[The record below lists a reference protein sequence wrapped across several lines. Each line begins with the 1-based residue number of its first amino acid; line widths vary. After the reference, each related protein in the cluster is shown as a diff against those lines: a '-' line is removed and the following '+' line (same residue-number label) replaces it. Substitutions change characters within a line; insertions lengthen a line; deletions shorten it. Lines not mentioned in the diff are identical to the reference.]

1 MRGSLGLVLLLVGLG
16 ALGWWAAT
24 YAAVEIEQR
33 VTERAE
39 AAVAA
44 SVHGARVE
52 VSGRDITLIGLVDSE
67 GERAALL
74 AALDD
79 VTGRRVVRD
88 ESDLL
93 AAARPFSLLVDAEGD
108 LVTVAGFVPTEAAR
122 EALEPVL
129 GAGANE
135 LELASGAP
143 AEWVAAV
150 SGGVEA
156 LGALQRGS
164 LVFEDALVSLSG
176 LGTRAEIAAAEAA
189 LAALPGGYETAAD
202 FTIFDD
208 GVPLS
213 LRAETGPGGIA
224 VEGKLPF
231 GATAA
236 ALGLAALGQAVS
248 VAEIDAKDARFLQL
262 GAAGLAAL
270 RALETAALSL
280 SDAAPAALSLTGQGT
295 RAQIAAALDALETL
309 PAGLAIETDLAP
321 LDDGLPLGLTADKAG
336 AVVTLV
342 GKVPF
347 GMAPASLGLD
357 AFEEAVIASE
367 IDAKAPDF
375 VIVAEAGVGALAAF
389 DSGIMVLQDAL
400 EPGGPARLRLE
411 GQVTRAGLAAVNAA
425 LALLPGGIVPEI
437 DVIFADDGTPMRL
450 RALSSDGS
458 LSLSGKV
465 PFGSDAGVL
474 GLDGFGDAILIAE
487 IDGQDED
494 FLPLAALGLEALTFL
509 ESGQFDIVDGPE
521 GARLALSGVALTP
534 VERDA
539 ALAAFGAVAADADIT
554 TLDDGAPPDFDLTFD
569 ASQGVAL
576 SGKLPRGVSSAQVAE
591 ALGVAAFESTATT
604 GLVGDQSTYANA
616 FKILA
621 AWLPEVERLEVSF
634 GAAGFEAV
642 TVTPAPGVD
651 AELLASELAAIT
663 GVAARVLEAPPPS
676 VDATRT
682 NLITGQRERFSGVA
696 WLPMFAFTPSI
707 ERCGSETDQILSDA
721 RINFVTAS
729 ARLDARSVRAVNA
742 LSGAILHC
750 LAGASELLV
759 EVAGH
764 TDAQGSEEGNLALS
778 QARADAV
785 LDALVARGIAREALT
800 ATGYGEAE
808 PIADNG
814 TVEGR
819 AANRRTEI
827 RWSTP

>member
-16 ALGWWAAT
+16 ALGWWGAT

-33 VTERAE
+33 VAERAE
-39 AAVAA
+39 AVVAG

-52 VSGRDITLIGLVDSE
+52 VSGRDIALIGLVDSE

-93 AAARPFSLLVDAEGD
+93 AAAQPFTLLVEADGG
-108 LVTVAGFVPTEAAR
+108 LVTVAGFVPTEVAR
-122 EALEPVL
+122 AALEPVL
-129 GAGANE
+129 GEGAGE
-135 LELASGAP
+135 LEMASGAP

-150 SGGVEA
+150 SAGVEA
-156 LGALQRGS
+156 LGVLQRGS
-164 LVFEDALVSLSG
+164 LVFEDASVSLSG
-176 LGTRAEIAAAEAA
+176 LGTRAEIAAAEVA
-189 LAALPGGYETAAD
+189 LGVVPGGYEIAVD

-224 VEGKLPF
+224 LAGKLPF

-236 ALGLAALGQAVS
+236 ALGLAALGQTVS
-248 VAEIDAKDARFLQL
+248 VAEIDATEPRFLQL

-270 RALETAALSL
+270 RALETAELSL
-280 SDAAPAALSLTGQGT
+280 SDGAPAALSLTGQGT
-295 RAQIAAALDALETL
+295 RAQIAAAFEALG
-309 PAGLAIETDLAP
+309 GLSDELVVDTDLSP
-321 LDDGLPLGLTADKAG
+321 LDDGLPLGVTADKVG
-336 AVVTLV
+336 GVVTLV

-375 VIVAEAGVGALAAF
+375 VVVAEAGIGALAAF
-389 DSGIMVLQDAL
+389 DSGTMVLQDAV
-400 EPGGPARLRLE
+400 EAGGPARLRLE

-437 DVIFADDGTPMRL
+437 DVVFADDGTPMRL
-450 RALSSDGS
+450 RALSSDGN

-465 PFGSDAGVL
+465 PFGSDAAVL
-474 GLDGFGDAILIAE
+474 GLESFGDAVLIAE
-487 IDGQDED
+487 IAGQDED
-494 FLPLAALGLEALTFL
+494 FLPLAALGLEALAFL
-509 ESGQFDIVDGPE
+509 ESGQFDIVDGAE
-521 GARLALSGVALTP
+521 GAQLALSGVALTP
-534 VERDA
+534 AEKDA
-539 ALAAFGAVAADADIT
+539 ALAAFGAVEADADIT
-554 TLDDGAPPDFDLTFD
+554 TLDDGSPPDFELIFD
-569 ASQGVAL
+569 AAQGVAL
-576 SGKLPRGVSSAQVAE
+576 SGKLPRGVSAARIAE
-591 ALGVAAFESTATT
+591 EIGVATFESAATT
-604 GLVGDQSTYANA
+604 GFVGDPSLYASA
-616 FKILA
+616 FEILA

-634 GAAGFEAV
+634 GATGFEAL

-663 GVAARVLEAPPPS
+663 GVAARVLEATPPS

-696 WLPMFAFTPSI
+696 WLPVFAFTPSI

-750 LAGASELLV
+750 LAGAPELLV

-764 TDAQGSEEGNLALS
+764 TDAQGSEDGNLALS

-800 ATGYGEAE
+800 ATGYGETE

-814 TVEGR
+814 TFEGR